1 LGRRLL
7 RWAVGWVALAS
18 VVPGVGMAAD
28 QAPIVFEGT
37 CDASGAV
44 FTLDGALLVA
54 DERTDELHTYAVT
67 GGAPLSSIDL
77 YGLTGTPRNARR
89 NYSAFEGAARLGD
102 RVYFVT
108 SHAREAKGKNR
119 PNRRRLLAVES
130 RRTGEA
136 EQFEPIGVAYTNLA
150 VDLASRPE
158 VRSLGLAGSIMHL
171 HRQLPHLS
179 PDQRG
184 LNIEGLAAGR
194 DGSLLIGLRNPR
206 PRSEAIVIPI
216 LNPDRVVIGFAEP
229 QFGVPSR
236 LDLGGL
242 GIASMALAP
251 SQNAYYIVAAPHDR
265 AGINVLFRW
274 SGEPAD
280 APVRIGPITPEDFD
294 AQAMAV
300 SPDGKRLLL
309 LSDDGERPVPVET
322 SEACRGAPAADGT
335 CPCGSLTDPAGKR
348 FRGQWIDLAPASAPP
363 PVSEKP

>member
-1 LGRRLL
+1 ML
-7 RWAVGWVALAS
+7 RWLVGWAAVASL
-18 VVPGVGMAAD
+18 VPQAGMAAD
-28 QAPIVFEGT
+28 GAPIVFEQT

-67 GGAPLSSIDL
+67 GGAPLASIDL

-102 RVYFVT
+102 KVYFVT
-108 SHAREAKGKNR
+108 SHARESKGKNR

-130 RRTGEA
+130 RRVGEA
-136 EQFEPIGVAYTNLA
+136 EQFEPIGLAYTNLH
-150 VDLASRPE
+150 VDLSSRPE
-158 VRSLGLAGSIMHL
+158 LRSLGLAGSVMHL
-171 HRQLPHLS
+171 HRELAHLA

-184 LNIEGLAAGR
+184 LAIEGLAAGR
-194 DGSLLIGLRNPR
+194 DGSLLVGLRNPR
-206 PRSEAIVIPI
+206 PLSRAIVIPI
-216 LNPDRVVIGFAEP
+216 LNPERVVIGLAGPE
-229 QFGVPSR
+229 FGVPSR

-251 SQNAYYIVAAPHDR
+251 SQNTYAIVAAPHDR
-265 AGINVLFRW
+265 AGSNVLFRW

-280 APVRIGPITPEDFD
+280 APVRVGPITPEDFD

-309 LSDDGERPVPVET
+309 LSDDGERPVPVGSRE
-322 SEACRGAPAADGT
+322 ECQRPPGPDGT
-335 CPCGSLTDPAGKR
+335 CPCGLLTDPARKH
-348 FRGQWIDLAPASAPP
+348 FRGQWVDLPPAPAPP
-363 PVSEKP
+363 VVSEKP